1 MKTKEIRNTSTGDAG
16 MSWINA
22 VPDFSLASGLI
33 AESRDGKLLPFVTGK
48 EPDSTLRDLA
58 IYFAEGCPANRL
70 HPRCP
75 FRVLNGLYPGSLKT
89 LVHGMTRAA
98 LLSLFEMERE
108 LRQTATQPATGSE
121 LIFTS

>member
-1 MKTKEIRNTSTGDAG
+1 MKAKEIRNTSTGDAG

-48 EPDSTLRDLA
+48 ESDSTLRDLA
-58 IYFAEGCPANRL
+58 IYFAEGCPASRL

-75 FRVLNGLYPGSLKT
+75 FRVLSDLYPGSVKT
-89 LVHGMTRAA
+89 LVHGMTRTA
-98 LLSLFEMERE
+98 LLSLFEMERD
-108 LRQTATQPATGSE
+108 LRRSRVGSATGSE
-121 LIFTS
+121 LVLTN